1 MKIILQKMALKL
13 KTIAY
18 TAKKDTVPCSLEY
31 NIDQF
36 RALK

>member
-18 TAKKDTVPCSLEY
+18 TAKKDTMLIRIQY
-31 NIDQF
+31 
-36 RALK
+36 